1 MKKETFKLWK
11 EDVPGFVAE
20 YGQNEPSITTYLLE
34 GGAKNGCI
42 IVCPGGGY
50 HGKAE
55 HECGVIAEMLNKN
68 NMSAVTLDYRTRPY
82 KYPYI
87 TEDILRAVRFVRYN
101 AEKFNIDPNK
111 IGVLGFSAG
120 GHLAS
125 SAMTCFDYGK
135 DGDEIDAVSSRPDFA
150 VLCYPVV
157 SLCEY
162 THIGSRNN
170 LIGKLEN
177 EEELAERLSANH
189 QIKEDTPPAFIWH
202 TMDDAG
208 VDARNSLALAFAM
221 RDRNIPCELHI
232 FQHGHHGLGLATDYK
247 NVWQWVP
254 LLSEWLKLN
263 DFFGEK

>member
-1 MKKETFKLWK
+1 MDKKIFKLW
-11 EDVPGFVAE
+11 ENDVPGFIPE
-20 YGQNEPSITTYLLE
+20 YGQKEPSITSYLLDN
-34 GGAKNGCI
+34 GKKNGCI

-55 HECGVIAEMLNKN
+55 HECGIIAETLNKN
-68 NMSAVTLDYRTRPY
+68 GMSAFTLDYRVRPY

-87 TEDILRAVRFVRYN
+87 TEDVLRAIRYVRYN
-101 AEKFNIDPNK
+101 AEKFNVDPNK

-135 DGDEIDAVSSRPDFA
+135 ERDEIDAVSSRPDFA
-150 VLCYPVV
+150 VLCYPVI
-157 SLCEY
+157 SLREY
-162 THIGSRNN
+162 THQGTHNN

-177 EEELAERLSANH
+177 EEELSVKLSANL
-189 QIKEDTPPAFIWH
+189 QVKEDTPPAFIWH

-208 VDARNSLALAFAM
+208 VDSRNSLALAFAM
-221 RDRNIPCELHI
+221 REHNIPCELHV
-232 FQHGHHGLGLATDYK
+232 FQHGSHGLGIAEGYR

-254 LLSEWLKLN
+254 LLTEWLRLN
-263 DFFGEK
+263 EYFGE